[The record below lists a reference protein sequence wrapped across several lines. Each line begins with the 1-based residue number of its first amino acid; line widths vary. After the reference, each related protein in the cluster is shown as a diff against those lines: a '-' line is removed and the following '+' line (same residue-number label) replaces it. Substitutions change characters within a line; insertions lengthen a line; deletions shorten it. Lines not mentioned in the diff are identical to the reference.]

1 MEFTSNKKNLTCSL
15 WDGTGPFYLQYFPRG
30 DYYTLSCTPQSD
42 IFELSFT
49 DGNITEYIAFET
61 QDYYTISYSNS
72 SQLIQIDINED
83 MARMKNSSSYK
94 VAIYNQTGSLMKQ
107 VSMANK
113 TISINISYTSWIT
126 QVKRSVRRRYQSATN
141 LNKRKGGKHYPS
153 SPLPFLFPSIH
164 AKRIE
169 RSFAPPEQFRFFRT
183 RGINE
188 GFRHDNPLVLF
199 IEMGMADKRAAHHV
213 AFHLP

>member
-1 MEFTSNKKNLTCSL
+1 MEF
-15 WDGTGPFYLQYFPRG
+15 
-30 DYYTLSCTPQSD
+30 
-42 IFELSFT
+42 
-49 DGNITEYIAFET
+49 
-61 QDYYTISYSNS
+61 
-72 SQLIQIDINED
+72 
-83 MARMKNSSSYK
+83 
-94 VAIYNQTGSLMKQ
+94 
-107 VSMANK
+107 
-113 TISINISYTSWIT
+113 ISYTSWIT

-213 AFHLP
+213 AFHLPSASHDSTVFPVLRDCLVRGGKTLFGRHIRTGKRPLYMFSQNGIAHGDQIIQRKRASADIRKTIQSAVSL

>member
-1 MEFTSNKKNLTCSL
+1 MEF
-15 WDGTGPFYLQYFPRG
+15 
-30 DYYTLSCTPQSD
+30 
-42 IFELSFT
+42 
-49 DGNITEYIAFET
+49 
-61 QDYYTISYSNS
+61 
-72 SQLIQIDINED
+72 
-83 MARMKNSSSYK
+83 
-94 VAIYNQTGSLMKQ
+94 
-107 VSMANK
+107 
-113 TISINISYTSWIT
+113 ISYTSWIT